1 MQPLTTATT
10 TSSSS
15 SFLFRSLPPHP
26 ALPPRPPTPMAEQAL
41 SCTPPRP
48 TSTAVTLHDPP
59 PAEAD
64 KSDKETT
71 LQIGTYVVQV
81 PKDQIY
87 RVPPPE
93 NAHLAE
99 QYRNRDK
106 NERRSPCLG
115 CLKWILG
122 AVLLV
127 LLLAIVITGVI
138 LVTVRPGSPTFT
150 VQRLSVNSSPH
161 TTTKGSHPKPECDF
175 TMRVRNPSKGMG
187 FSYEA
192 GGKTV
197 VLHKGVHIAA
207 GTTPALVQGPK
218 NTTTFRLVLH
228 GSNMLLT
235 KVIDMSLKGSKDVIP
250 LELAA
255 EFTVKPRV
263 GVVELGATSMY
274 VTCDVRVR
282 RLVKE
287 ARILSQECK
296 TNLQQ

>member
-10 TSSSS
+10 TTSSS
-15 SFLFRSLPPHP
+15 SFLSRSPPPHP
-26 ALPPRPPTPMAEQAL
+26 PMAEQAL
-41 SCTPPRP
+41 SCTPRRP

-64 KSDKETT
+64 KSDPETM

-93 NAHLAE
+93 NAQLVE

-115 CLKWILG
+115 CLKWILS

-127 LLLAIVITGVI
+127 LLLVTVITGVI

-161 TTTKGSHPKPECDF
+161 NATKGSRPKAECDF

-197 VLHKGVHIAA
+197 VLHKGVRIAA

-218 NTTTFRLVLH
+218 NTTTFQLVLH
-228 GSNMLLT
+228 GSNMLLP

-263 GVVELGATSMY
+263 GWVKLGATSMH
-274 VTCDVRVR
+274 VTCDVRDWTSLAVVYMR
-282 RLVKE
+282 VSRL
-287 ARILSQECK
+287 
-296 TNLQQ
+296 